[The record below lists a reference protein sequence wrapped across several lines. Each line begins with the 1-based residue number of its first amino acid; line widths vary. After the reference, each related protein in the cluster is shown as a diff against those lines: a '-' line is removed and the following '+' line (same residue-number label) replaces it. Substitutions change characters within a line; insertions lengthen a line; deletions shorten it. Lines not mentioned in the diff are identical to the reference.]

1 MTSVGAAVGFVGYTK
16 GCCTEGMS
24 EVVWGQWPY
33 NLGNYALIFKANHG
47 LVEVSLIQQ
56 WKVMLREERELA
68 HTLTGKL
75 PHVRYD
81 QRLKACV
88 STYVY

>member
-1 MTSVGAAVGFVGYTK
+1 MQRSALLGTQKVVARK
-16 GCCTEGMS
+16 ES
-24 EVVWGQWPY
+24 EVVGTMAIQPGELCA
-33 NLGNYALIFKANHG
+33 NFQANHG

-75 PHVRYD
+75 PYVRYD